1 MLRVL
6 TVPRVQTVLVL
17 TVLMVPH
24 VLAQTAPQQAP
35 RDGVISGRVVDA
47 GTGRPISAA
56 IVSVSQGVGREN
68 PAGPLGGRVLTGAD
82 GRFVFRDLAPSSFSV
97 TAIKGGYAD
106 GASGRRRPGGPTQA
120 VVLTPTQRTANVDVR
135 MWKNGAIAGM
145 VIDEAGEPLV
155 GARVSALALTSAF
168 PQPQYT
174 PTMLVAYAD
183 DRGMYRF
190 SNVTAGEYLVMSP
203 TPLLSLKSSSAGTGG
218 LGAALGRGGDVFAT
232 SDALIPIGRG
242 VIIPPMTRDG
252 RLQVYPPTLHPSA
265 SSPAQASRV
274 SVASGE
280 ERTGIDVQLTAVVTA
295 RVSGIIAGASEGAD
309 VRIQLVPPGGAD
321 FPGEFIG
328 PVSIPDSTGA
338 FVFPAVVP
346 GAYTLRATQSTT
358 GPGGAQTQ
366 WIEMPLAV
374 AGDTDGVTATM
385 SPPLRVA
392 ARLQFEGN
400 TPAPAIQAPRFTNLF
415 SLDPVDR
422 IAPAVIYR
430 SEVSNDVVTLSAPGP
445 GRYRVRVA
453 NSPPG
458 WMFKAAMLNGVDVSE
473 TPFDVTRDVSS
484 LVLVFTDRWSG
495 MSGTVVGAGA
505 DTATVVAFTTDTQLW
520 QAPGANPRRLRGTR
534 ATARG
539 QFGFG
544 SLPPGEYYVA
554 AIRDEDAG
562 DWRDPATLEAI
573 SRVATR
579 VGISEGEH
587 RTISLE
593 LQDVRR

>member
-1 MLRVL
+1 MRTLL
-6 TVPRVQTVLVL
+6 ALIALAVPTA
-17 TVLMVPH
+17 
-24 VLAQTAPQQAP
+24 LAQSPPQQVA

-56 IVSVSQGVGREN
+56 IVSVSGGVGREN
-68 PAGPLGGRVLTGAD
+68 PSGPLGGRVLTGAD
-82 GRFVFRDLAPSSFSV
+82 GRFLFRDLALASFNV
-97 TAIKGGYAD
+97 TASKGGYAD
-106 GASGRRRPGGPTQA
+106 GASGRRRPGGPMQA
-120 VVLTPTQRTANVDVR
+120 VVLTPTQRRASVDVR

-168 PQPQYT
+168 PQPQYS

-183 DRGMYRF
+183 DRGIYRF

-203 TPLLSLKSSSAGTGG
+203 TPLLSVKPSATTG
-218 LGAALGRGGDVFAT
+218 LGAALARGGGGMDVMAT
-232 SDALIPIGRG
+232 PDALVPIGRG
-242 VIIPPMTRDG
+242 VVIPPMTRDG

-265 SSPAQASRV
+265 STPAQASRV
-274 SVASGE
+274 SVAPGE
-280 ERTGIDVQLTAVVTA
+280 ERTGIDVQLTPVVTA
-295 RVSGIIAGASEGAD
+295 RVSGTVAGVPEGAE
-309 VRIQLVPPGGAD
+309 VRLQLVPAGGAD

-328 PVSIPDSTGA
+328 PVSLPDAAGA

-346 GAYTLRATQSTT
+346 GSYSLRATQTT
-358 GPGGAQTQ
+358 NGPGGAQTQ
-366 WIEMPLAV
+366 WIDMPLAV
-374 AGDTDGVTATM
+374 SGDTDGVTATM
-385 SPPLRVA
+385 SPPLRVS

-400 TPAPAIQAPRFTNLF
+400 APAPPIQAARFSSLF

-422 IAPAVIYR
+422 IASAVIYR
-430 SEVSNDVVTLSAPGP
+430 GDVSNDVVTLSAPGP

-453 NSPPG
+453 NSPAG

-473 TPFDVTRDVSS
+473 TPFDLTKDVSS

-520 QAPGANPRRLRGTR
+520 QSPGPNPRRLRGTR
-534 ATARG
+534 AAASG

-554 AIRDEDAG
+554 AIREEDAG

-579 VGISEGEH
+579 VAITEGEH
-587 RTISLE
+587 KTISLE